1 MLGSLSIAV
10 NSLTGPAMLD
20 LPATFARSGVLP
32 TIATLLLVCVLAAVC
47 SLHMANSIS
56 KVPGNGNF
64 QKQVEFSEAFSA
76 FWGGRRW
83 FLVTQALFWGC
94 ITCLNISSMVDTA
107 QVVDTFVGHWWQPHG
122 GTAAVHVVFF
132 GSSLQQPTTTS
143 AVVRI
148 QWVRW
153 DYSLCT
159 KQELVD
165 GLCLPFRIGVDL
177 DGGILVTF
185 GTILVTVLFVPLA
198 LLDLRENAWWQ
209 VVAFLILLITS
220 VQFVVQFWQF
230 GLEPSYLSWWG
241 TDWDDLLGVVLFNF
255 ALVLAVPAWLYE
267 REPHVDV
274 PTVINASSALSVIL
288 YIAIG
293 LLGSMAMPNVSENML
308 ESMMSGVFG
317 SWMQIGASIFAFAIV
332 GLGFPLFSVLTR
344 LNLTGSGLCSRR
356 VGNVLAVYFP
366 FGVSWLLNGGTG
378 VRKLLSWGG
387 VLFTSLVAFIL
398 PLVLAL
404 HVVKEFDYEGSVA
417 VYCGRLRD
425 KRSELLSLRV
435 LLSVAV
441 FAIVLAILGNLFD
454 YQSY

>member
-20 LPATFARSGVLP
+20 LPATFCRSGIIP
-32 TIATLLLVCVLAAVC
+32 TLATLILVCVLAALC

-56 KVPGNGNF
+56 KVPGNHNF
-64 QKQVEFSEAFSA
+64 QKQVEFSEAFA
-76 FWGGRRW
+76 GFLGPRRW

-107 QVVDTFVGHWWQPHG
+107 QVVDTFVGHWWQPYG
-122 GTAAVHVVFF
+122 GTAAVHVNVL
-132 GSSLQQPTTTS
+132 GLPPT
-143 AVVRI
+143 I

-153 DYSLCT
+153 DYSFCT
-159 KQELVD
+159 QQELMD
-165 GLCLPFRIGVDL
+165 GLCLPFRIGVEGL

-185 GTILVTVLFVPLA
+185 GTVLVTVLFLPLA

-241 TDWDDLLGVVLFNF
+241 TNWDDLLGVVLFNF

-317 SWMQIGASIFAFAIV
+317 TWMQIGASIFAFAIV
-332 GLGFPLFSVLTR
+332 GLGIPLFSVLTR

-417 VYCGRLRD
+417 VYCGRLKD

-441 FAIVLAILGNLFD
+441 FAIVLAILGNIID